1 LLIGHNEGLSVLD
14 MFPQEW
20 SETGGINVKTPDEA
34 QARPIWE
41 GEGYTIL
48 TNQIRFI
55 LTGT

>member
-1 LLIGHNEGLSVLD
+1 LLIGHDEGLSVLD

-34 QARPIWE
+34 QTRLIWE
-41 GEGYTIL
+41 GEGYIIL
-48 TNQIRFI
+48 THQIRFI